1 MNTRAFTLALV
12 IAGLAMYMVY
22 TYVESQKSSFV
33 KRYGTESSVVV
44 AKTDIQELELIDDSK
59 VTVKSIPQ
67 SFLMPGHFKS
77 IKELANTVATV
88 PILKG
93 EQITK
98 PRVTY
103 PGAKTGLARQVSIG
117 KRAFSLTVTEEQAVG
132 KLIKPGDRVDIVAAI
147 DYASGQLD
155 MKKVQ
160 TVLQDV
166 LVLSTGR
173 SITNSIPIIGIKTP
187 SIIKKMNLSTYE
199 KYNTV
204 TLELE
209 PYQAQKLIFLMANLN
224 TRPFLTL
231 RNNNDKKRLNSAATS
246 IYDVLGRDK
255 GEARKYFEMIRKK
268 RGR

>member
-33 KRYGTESSVVV
+33 KMYGTETSVVV
-44 AKTDIQELELIDDSK
+44 AKADIQELELIDDSK
-59 VTVKSIPQ
+59 VTVKSVPQ
-67 SFLMPGHFKS
+67 SFLMPGHFKNM
-77 IKELANTVATV
+77 KELENTVATV

-132 KLIKPGDRVDIVAAI
+132 KLIKPGDRVDVVAAI

-155 MKKVQ
+155 MKTVQ

-173 SITNSIPIIGIKTP
+173 SITNSIPMIGIKTP
-187 SIIKKMNLSTYE
+187 RAIKKMNLSVYE

-209 PYQAQKLIFLMANLN
+209 PYQSQKLIFLMANLN

-231 RNNNDKKRLNSAATS
+231 RNNNDKKRPDPPATG
-246 IYDVLGRDK
+246 IYDVIGKDK

-268 RGR
+268 MR

>member
-1 MNTRAFTLALV
+1 MNTRAFTLALI

-22 TYVESQKSSFV
+22 TYVDSQESSM
-33 KRYGTESSVVV
+33 KRQYGTDSSVVI
-44 AKTDIQELELIDDSK
+44 AKADIQELELIDDSK
-59 VTVKSIPQ
+59 VTVISVPQ
-67 SFLMPGHFKS
+67 NFLMPGHFKNM
-77 IKELANTVATV
+77 KEVENTVATV

-132 KLIKPGDRVDIVAAI
+132 KLIKPGDRVDVVAAI
-147 DYASGQLD
+147 NYASGFLPL
-155 MKKVQ
+155 KKVQ

-173 SITNSIPIIGIKTP
+173 RITNSIPLIGIKTP
-187 SIIKKMNLSTYE
+187 RVIRKMNLSTYE

-209 PYQAQKLIFLMANLN
+209 PYQAQKMIFLIANLN

-231 RNNNDKKRLNSAATS
+231 RNNNDKKRPDPPATG
-246 IYDVLGRDK
+246 IFDVIGKDK
-255 GEARKYFEMIRKK
+255 GEARKYFDAQKNK
-268 RGR
+268 R